1 MENIYNDPV
10 IASFWKKI
18 ARWMDAL
25 RDDPEWRKFNKEKLA
40 YTLTYNEFSPE
51 ENGEGQEFVFSEE
64 MAKEHAFILC
74 YVELIACLNALTQC
88 EYYFRRY
95 PFTGL
100 PVSHADYLT
109 RNCEVF
115 FNKLY
120 EFRERI
126 KNLGAAL
133 KEVSPAKYMD
143 TGKLIRQY
151 DHTFREELKERNL
164 LNHHTRF
171 SDVVLT
177 KFAMIAMLEE
187 DQIPL
192 PFADSARAEYRR
204 VCAQWIKRIRLKQ
217 AAVKVYL
224 IKITEFL
231 DETCDFLPV

>member
-10 IASFWKKI
+10 IAAFWKKI
-18 ARWMDAL
+18 VRWMDVL
-25 RDDPEWRKFNKEKLA
+25 RDDPSWQEFNRQKFA
-40 YTLTYNEFSPE
+40 YTLAYDEFSPE
-51 ENGEGQEFVFSEE
+51 ERGGAQEFVFGEK

-74 YVELIACLNALTQC
+74 YIELIGCFNALTQC

-95 PFTGL
+95 PFKGL

-120 EFRERI
+120 EFRERL

-151 DHTFREELKERNL
+151 DNTFREELKERNL

-177 KFAMIAMLEE
+177 KFAIIALLEE
-187 DQIPL
+187 DQIPR
-192 PFADSARAEYRR
+192 PFADSARVEYRR
-204 VCAQWIKRIRLKQ
+204 VCAQWIKRIRSKR
-217 AAVKVYL
+217 AAVKLYL
-224 IKITEFL
+224 VNITEFL
-231 DETCDFLPV
+231 DETCGFLPV